1 MIALVLVIIIVG
13 VTLKIVLP
21 TRAFR
26 AVTAGTVLVAVPL
39 AVWNIRDLTE
49 LFVLVKHQRAYEQPL
64 ATDYDL
70 LTAPPLEFAPDY
82 NIGYR
87 TVFRFTSRAGET
99 LHRSIFEEAFADATF
114 TITDTR
120 TQTVFATGKALDKEY
135 FDSVWADPYD
145 TNVTVPSRATQLPW
159 MLRTR
164 TYTIAITIP
173 HSPELEAIAAHYSLD
188 VVAQQGL
195 HADL

>member
-21 TRAFR
+21 TRAFH

-82 NIGYR
+82 NIRYC
-87 TVFRFTSRAGET
+87 TVFRFTSRTGET
-99 LHRSIFEEAFADATF
+99 LHRSVFEKAFTDATI

-120 TQTVFATGKALDKEY
+120 TQTVITTEKYLDRKY

-145 TNVTVPSRATQLPW
+145 TNVTVPSRPTQLPW
-159 MLRTR
+159 TLRTR

-173 HSPELEAIAAHYSLD
+173 HSPELEAIIAHYSLD